1 MEKIWSY
8 LLHLG
13 DNMWEDPLSPKP
25 KHPVE
30 ASGGWP
36 YSDILRCDRE
46 VWRRVV
52 DQLPSFGINTVL
64 IDIGDAMQ
72 YESHPELSV
81 EGAWTRDELS
91 AELAHMREIGL
102 EPLPKL
108 NLSACHDGWL
118 HEYAYMLS
126 TPTYYAVVKD
136 LIAEVCEVFGN
147 PRLFHLGMDEED
159 YPDHHV
165 GMTSI
170 RSDALWWHDLYFY
183 FDEVERHGARP
194 WIWSDYFWK
203 HQTDFAKKMPKECVQ
218 SNWFYDPILPK
229 NALGNYQQVAY
240 QSYVELSRMG
250 YDQIPCASDWLCRQ
264 NMAQTVWLCLEE
276 GLCDEHMLGFMN
288 APWLSATDLNYYS
301 LLNGAQRT
309 KYARAMF
316 EEYSPETRDEMIA
329 RMTPDIPFKF

>member
-81 EGAWTRDELS
+81 EGAWTREELS
-91 AELAHMREIGL
+91 AELAHMRSIGL

-183 FDEVERHGARP
+183 FDEVEHHGARP

-203 HQTDFAKKMPKECVQ
+203 HQSDFAKKMPKECVQ

-229 NALGNYQQVAY
+229 NARGNYQQVAY

-276 GLCDEHMLGFMN
+276 GLCDEHMLGIMN

>member
-52 DQLPSFGINTVL
+52 DKLPSFGINTVL

-72 YESHPELSV
+72 YDSHPELSV

-118 HEYAYMLS
+118 HDYAYMLS

-203 HQTDFAKKMPKECVQ
+203 HQADFSKKMPKDCVQ

-316 EEYSPETRDEMIA
+316 EEYSPEARDEMIA